1 MEAVRI
7 ATPEEIEAI
16 KDHSD
21 LTSATSVV
29 TYGGRDFA
37 VIRQC
42 FEVDPMWFHEESSV
56 KRKLLFAM
64 NLETLL
70 RFQGVKEIYFNV
82 PVRDEA
88 YMTVLKTWGAEPTS
102 LEPELRFKKVL

>member
-1 MEAVRI
+1 MESVRL
-7 ATPEEIEAI
+7 ATPEEIKTIAE
-16 KDHSD
+16 HSD

-37 VIRQC
+37 VLRQC
-42 FEVDPMWFHEESSV
+42 FEIDPMWFSPESNT

-82 PVRDEA
+82 PARDET
-88 YMTVLKTWGAEPTS
+88 YINVLKTWGAEPTS
-102 LEPELRFKKVL
+102 QEPELRFKKVL